1 MARASDVA
9 YATLRSDI
17 LELALAPGD
26 TLAEVELSLRLGIS
40 RTPVREA
47 LARLVADGLAEPIG
61 GRGLVVSPLSL
72 DNVRELFEL
81 RQALEQQAAS
91 LAAERRDVRVFEALR
106 EQLSR
111 VDTSDLRGYYEVVAR
126 FDTAVDAAVGNPYL
140 VAALANVRTH
150 LSRIRRISKD
160 NPARL
165 ADAAREHLHI
175 VDAIVDGDA
184 RLAASATSVHLD
196 RSLRSILETA
206 EDSAEE
212 TAEETVRTPA

>member
-1 MARASDVA
+1 MTITDDSLSRVDNA
-9 YATLRSDI
+9 YEFL
-17 LELALAPGD
+17 
-26 TLAEVELSLRLGIS
+26 LAEITAFRVRTGAPLSENRIASQLGIS

-91 LAAERRDVRVFEALR
+91 LAAQRRDVRVFEALR
-106 EQLSR
+106 EQLAG
-111 VDTSDLRGYYEVVAR
+111 VDTSDLRGYYAVVAR
-126 FDTAVDAAVGNPYL
+126 FDAAVDAAVGNPYL

-206 EDSAEE
+206 E
-212 TAEETVRTPA
+212 ETVRTPA

>member
-9 YATLRSDI
+9 YATLRADI

-26 TLAEVELSLRLGIS
+26 TLAEVELSVRLGIS

-47 LARLVADGLAEPIG
+47 LARLVADGLAEPVG

-91 LAAERRDVRVFEALR
+91 LAAQRRDVRVFEALR
-106 EQLSR
+106 EQLAG
-111 VDTSDLRGYYEVVAR
+111 VDTSDLRGYYAVVAR
-126 FDTAVDAAVGNPYL
+126 FDAAVDAAVGNPYL

-196 RSLRSILETA
+196 RSLRSILETSEETA
-206 EDSAEE
+206 AE